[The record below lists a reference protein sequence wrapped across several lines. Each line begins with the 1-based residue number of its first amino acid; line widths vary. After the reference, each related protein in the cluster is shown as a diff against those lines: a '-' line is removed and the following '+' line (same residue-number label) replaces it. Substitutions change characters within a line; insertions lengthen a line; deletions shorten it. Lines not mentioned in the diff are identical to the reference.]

1 VGFTSRIALL
11 LDKFYCSFI
20 TVIKFFIKTLLL
32 ALALLNLQLC
42 VVDVLLVI
50 VDKSSDLISYL
61 DDTRTGFVCDLENIH
76 DKEALLETIY
86 CAAVAEKLLVLDAEM

>member
-1 VGFTSRIALL
+1 M
-11 LDKFYCSFI
+11 
-20 TVIKFFIKTLLL
+20 
-32 ALALLNLQLC
+32 QLC

-61 DDTRTGFVCDLENIH
+61 DDTRTRFVCDLENIH

-86 CAAVAEKLLVLDAEM
+86 CAAVAEKLLVLDAEV